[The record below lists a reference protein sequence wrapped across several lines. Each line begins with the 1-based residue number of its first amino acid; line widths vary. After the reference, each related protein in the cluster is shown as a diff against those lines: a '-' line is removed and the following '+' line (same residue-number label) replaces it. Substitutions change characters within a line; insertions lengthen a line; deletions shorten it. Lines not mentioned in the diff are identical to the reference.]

1 LTYFGFGN
9 ILFKGRKTVLFEEK
23 GELLTINM
31 IEAKDVIEEI
41 FENLLNSED
50 GDYIFQ
56 AQILAAMK
64 PDGW

>member
-1 LTYFGFGN
+1 LTYFGVGN
-9 ILFKGRKTVLFEEK
+9 ILFKSRKPVLFEEK
-23 GELLTINM
+23 GELLTTNM
-31 IEAKDVIEEI
+31 IEAENMIDEI
-41 FENLLNSED
+41 FESLLDSED